1 MRVRL
6 RKSARKEYNGVELL
20 RRRVSTTLDR
30 AAEVRMYGVVVVVMS
45 KSTGGLQYL

>member
-1 MRVRL
+1 MRL

-30 AAEVRMYGVVVVVMS
+30 AAEVRMYGVVVVMS